1 MFSISPGDKNIL
13 LILTWRCGTKSLT
26 LVKCAQ
32 LWFCYLLIPEKNEL
46 ALMHCEKKKNHLLGE
61 QTTVSHWYGHW
72 KYFPFKEPVE
82 QKVILTKS
90 WCVIV
95 SHVVQYSTT
104 LDARILYIGWGA
116 LLKNSEKVEL
126 YNLITQHTENMVRS
140 FQTFQYLIISWK

>member
-1 MFSISPGDKNIL
+1 MEVWHEIFNLSEMRSAVVL
-13 LILTWRCGTKSLT
+13 LSAHHREKWACFD
-26 LVKCAQ
+26 A
-32 LWFCYLLIPEKNEL
+32 LWN
-46 ALMHCEKKKNHLLGE
+46 KKKKHLLGE

-95 SHVVQYSTT
+95 SHVVHYSTT